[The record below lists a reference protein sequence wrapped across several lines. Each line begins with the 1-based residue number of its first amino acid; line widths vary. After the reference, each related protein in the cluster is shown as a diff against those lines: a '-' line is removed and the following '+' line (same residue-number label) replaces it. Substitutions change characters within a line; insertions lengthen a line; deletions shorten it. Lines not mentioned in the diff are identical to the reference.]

1 MPTKK
6 KEVKSKSQKKRI
18 KIQKED
24 VKKKEVIVEEPKLEM
39 PVVDHL
45 KVIKVIGEKGDAFH
59 CVMEDNTTRY
69 VEKNRF

>member
-6 KEVKSKSQKKRI
+6 KEVKSKSQKKRV
-18 KIQKED
+18 KIQKEE
-24 VKKKEVIVEEPKLEM
+24 VKKSEVSTEAPKLEM

-59 CVMEDNTTRY
+59 CIMEDNTTRY